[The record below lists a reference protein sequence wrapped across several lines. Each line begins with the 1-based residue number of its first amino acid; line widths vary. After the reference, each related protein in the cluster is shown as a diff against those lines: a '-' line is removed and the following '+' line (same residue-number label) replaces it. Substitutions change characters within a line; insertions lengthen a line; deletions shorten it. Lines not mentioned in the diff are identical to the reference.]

1 MKLRTLED
9 ATRFDRQLDPVQ
21 HLGNML
27 AFSEPEAKRPSLG
40 NRTTYMVCG
49 SKEACVFGVENMNR
63 LDTDG
68 RV

>member
-9 ATRFDRQLDPVQ
+9 ATRFDQQ
-21 HLGNML
+21 LGNML

-49 SKEACVFGVENMNR
+49 SKEACVLGVENMNR